1 MYKVNKSIVLIVV
14 GLLFFNS
21 FALARRVHNSAEEAS
36 AFLDKIIE
44 NNPMVS
50 SKPEFYPSEFQ
61 AYRPFLEAVLYG
73 VHNEFKQWIN
83 DNIVTFYRR
92 DESHAIF
99 RVIREYCTDTIDQ
112 LMREGAIFEIE
123 FTSGYEHYESRERW
137 MKENII
143 SKGYVA
149 ISGSLEDSRKPFFV
163 APVQLIEEV
172 RAKFKEIYDKHLD
185 IYLRSTGS
193 VLPENDTYAFINF
206 LTFYPTKVEFW
217 DGDKISRCLA
227 SLAKNNPVFW
237 DNDPRREFI
246 DKWEFF
252 VHSYSFK
259 RTITAEE
266 FCEGLIDF
274 FHSPL
279 AKDLRGMDGSGTM
292 ILGRSQHLEC
302 SLSYMLIPGWDMY
315 SFPTQ
320 DITLILDTIA
330 SLAREDEQLADY
342 FCGASKGFPVNNA
355 WYENSWLPMAMTS
368 MQQDTE
374 KALDALMTVLRRHEE
389 SGLDSMRRGFSTTA
403 NKFMHWEFV
412 FLEICAEAIA
422 MLRPKNETEKEMILS
437 ALEEIAE
444 MDYLDP
450 ASRIARHVL
459 DNREIVISAEPRR
472 AEDYQ
477 VLLKYFEARNTYK
490 VYTYAAARGDSLA
503 LISLPWKNGEP
514 QDIPI
519 GIEYSPSLI
528 YREDDITIEKY
539 YPDYPQFLPE

>member
-1 MYKVNKSIVLIVV
+1 MHKISRNTILIIASM
-14 GLLFFNS
+14 LFFNS
-21 FALARRVHNSAEEAS
+21 FALARRVHSPTEEAR
-36 AFLDKIIE
+36 AFFAKVMMQFKTTP
-44 NNPMVS
+44 NV
-50 SKPEFYPSEFQ
+50 YPSEFQ

-73 VHNEFKQWIN
+73 VHNEFKQWMAENISPLYIRRKLSAGSYESYMEIIN
-83 DNIVTFYRR
+83 Q
-92 DESHAIF
+92 AI
-99 RVIREYCTDTIDQ
+99 E
-112 LMREGAIFEIE
+112 EGAIFEVD
-123 FTSGYEHYESRERW
+123 TAYGGSSTPESRKKWLE
-137 MKENII
+137 ENIL
-143 SKGYVA
+143 SKGYVVVPSRA
-149 ISGSLEDSRKPFFV
+149 FDSYLEHGRDSFLV
-163 APVQLIEEV
+163 APGQLIENV
-172 RAKFKEIYDKHLD
+172 RVKFKEVYDKHVD
-185 IYLRSTGS
+185 IYLKSTGS
-193 VLPENDTYAFINF
+193 VLPENDTYALVNF
-206 LTFYPTKVEFW
+206 SMFYRADSEFW
-217 DGDKISRCLA
+217 DGDEFSELIAYDVKVVYL
-227 SLAKNNPVFW
+227 F
-237 DNDPRREFI
+237 DDPRREFMERW
-246 DKWEFF
+246 DDFLF
-252 VHSYSFK
+252 SYK
-259 RTITAEE
+259 AERTITAGE
-266 FCEGLIDF
+266 FCEELINF

-279 AKDLRGMDGSGTM
+279 AKDVRGMDNSGT
-292 ILGRSQHLEC
+292 IALGRFERLEC
-302 SLSYMLIPGWDMY
+302 TLTTMLIPGWYMH
-315 SFPTQ
+315 SFPIQ
-320 DITLILDTIA
+320 DIALILNTIA

-342 FCGASKGFPVNNA
+342 FCRVPKGFPVDGR
-355 WYENSWLPMAMTS
+355 WYESTWMPMAIAS

-503 LISLPWKNGEP
+503 LLSLPWKNGEP
-514 QDIPI
+514 QDIPT

-528 YREDDITIEKY
+528 YDKDDITIEKY
-539 YPDYPQFLPE
+539 YPDYPQFIPE